1 MCGIF
6 LIVSRS
12 GCFSD
17 KEKASIETAI
27 QTLQPRGPDM
37 YQMLQVNS
45 STILAF
51 HRLAINDLS
60 PDGMQPFAINDTYT
74 MCNGEIYNYHSL
86 ASPFSDKL
94 KSRSDCE
101 VLPHLIHT
109 HSFDRTLEMLDG
121 VFAMIHYHP
130 RDEKIYFARD
140 SLGVK
145 PLFYATHPN
154 WFAVSSEAKALDKLG
169 MESIYQL
176 PPSKYGI
183 FFANPSRFQCV
194 FFQSRI
200 AFTPSSTA
208 HTPTYEVAS
217 SRIQDLLVNAVRK
230 RMTSDR
236 EIGCLLSGGLD
247 SSLVASILANELKK
261 DGRKLHTF
269 SVGFPD
275 STDIVFARQV
285 ASHIQS
291 EHHELV
297 LSYEDALRRLPD
309 VVRAVETYDTTTIR
323 ASTPMFLLCEWISK
337 NFPHRVIFS
346 GEGSDELFCGY
357 LYFHMAPSPSDA
369 QTDSFRL
376 LSQLWQYDVLRA
388 DRCTASNGLEFREP
402 FLDRDLLAYATSLPA
417 EFVVPRAGYEKHLLR
432 SGFSQE
438 DLPND
443 VLWRRKAAF
452 SDAVSGDEKPW
463 YKWIHEFVGGK
474 EITEP
479 AYYKQLFQEAFD
491 NYRPLVQLW
500 LPKWVDVGQEPSAT
514 VLKHLIE
521 K

>member
-1 MCGIF
+1 
-6 LIVSRS
+6 
-12 GCFSD
+12 
-17 KEKASIETAI
+17 
-27 QTLQPRGPDM
+27 
-37 YQMLQVNS
+37 
-45 STILAF
+45 
-51 HRLAINDLS
+51 
-60 PDGMQPFAINDTYT
+60 
-74 MCNGEIYNYHSL
+74 
-86 ASPFSDKL
+86 
-94 KSRSDCE
+94 
-101 VLPHLIHT
+101 
-109 HSFDRTLEMLDG
+109 
-121 VFAMIHYHP
+121 
-130 RDEKIYFARD
+130 
-140 SLGVK
+140 
-145 PLFYATHPN
+145 
-154 WFAVSSEAKALDKLG
+154 
-169 MESIYQL
+169 
-176 PPSKYGI
+176 
-183 FFANPSRFQCV
+183 
-194 FFQSRI
+194 
-200 AFTPSSTA
+200 
-208 HTPTYEVAS
+208 
-217 SRIQDLLVNAVRK
+217 
-230 RMTSDR
+230 MTSDR